1 MRAFQCHRFAVVL
14 RLFSHLP
21 RRGAAPQT
29 AMSSYVQ
36 LIPVEIGQ
44 IKAHIQNGLGATQ
57 IACIIKNTEVEHP
70 SPLSPTQPAGGH
82 PAAAARVAHGVLQA
96 PRSATFWVNKTGKKA
111 LRRPSR
117 NKKERARDV
126 LPLMGGRTKR

>member
-1 MRAFQCHRFAVVL
+1 
-14 RLFSHLP
+14 
-21 RRGAAPQT
+21 
-29 AMSSYVQ
+29 MSSYVQ

-57 IACIIKNTEVEHP
+57 IACIIKNTEGKHP

-96 PRSATFWVNKTGKKA
+96 PRSATFWVNKKGKKA

-117 NKKERARDV
+117 NKKERARCLASDGWAHETV
-126 LPLMGGRTKR
+126 GCVAPKSAGARPRKPRSKSAAA

>member
-1 MRAFQCHRFAVVL
+1 
-14 RLFSHLP
+14 
-21 RRGAAPQT
+21 
-29 AMSSYVQ
+29 MSSYVQ

-44 IKAHIQNGLGATQ
+44 IKAHIQNGVGATQ
-57 IACIIKNTEVEHP
+57 IACIIKNTEGKHP

-82 PAAAARVAHGVLQA
+82 PAASARVAHGVLQA
-96 PRSATFWVNKTGKKA
+96 PRSATFWVNKKGEKA

-126 LPLMGGRTKR
+126 LPLMGGRTKW

>member
-1 MRAFQCHRFAVVL
+1 M
-14 RLFSHLP
+14 LFTVIALQWLSVDYFHTFP
-21 RRGAAPQT
+21 DAAPRPKPSCRLT
-29 AMSSYVQ
+29 CSSSLSRSARSRRIY
-36 LIPVEIGQ
+36 
-44 IKAHIQNGLGATQ
+44 KHGLGATQ
-57 IACIIKNTEVEHP
+57 IACIIKNTEGKHP

-96 PRSATFWVNKTGKKA
+96 PRSATFWVNKKGKKA

-126 LPLMGGRTKR
+126 LPLMGGRTKW

>member
-1 MRAFQCHRFAVVL
+1 
-14 RLFSHLP
+14 
-21 RRGAAPQT
+21 
-29 AMSSYVQ
+29 MSSYVQ

-57 IACIIKNTEVEHP
+57 IACIIKNTEGEHQ
-70 SPLSPTQPAGGH
+70 SPLSPTQPADGR

-96 PRSATFWVNKTGKKA
+96 PRSATFWVNKKKKA

-126 LPLMGGRTKR
+126 LPLMGGRTKW